1 VCSRTDPT
9 LRRRY
14 GDRVPVPP
22 DPRDPVIE
30 HWSQLSSLPSARIP
44 LDDAVLTI
52 ARCHRPSLDLVGGL
66 ARLDD
71 LAGTCPTPTLDGIV
85 RHLHG
90 DLGFRGAVDRYDD
103 PANSFLDQVLD
114 RRIGLPI
121 TLSVVLVEVARRVG
135 VTLHGVGLPGHFI
148 VGSSDE
154 PGRFVD
160 PYDGGTL
167 LDHDGVRALFRRVSN
182 GSPHWDD
189 RWLLPVDNRA
199 ILARMLNN
207 LKASYVRRNDSVGLW
222 WVLRLRARL
231 SAELMTEDRVDRP
244 RLVAGLN

>member
-1 VCSRTDPT
+1 M
-9 LRRRY
+9 
-14 GDRVPVPP
+14 PVPP
-22 DPRDPVIE
+22 DPRDPAIE
-30 HWSQLSSLPSARIP
+30 HWSRLVGQASAQIP
-44 LDDAVLTI
+44 LDEAVLTI
-52 ARCHRPSLDLVGGL
+52 ARCHRPTLDLVGEL

-71 LAGTCPTPTLDGIV
+71 LAGTCPTRTLDGIV
-85 RHLHG
+85 RHIHT
-90 DLGFRGAVDRYDD
+90 DLGFRGAVERYDD
-103 PANSFLDQVLD
+103 PANSFLDVVVD
-114 RRIGLPI
+114 TRIGLPI
-121 TLSVVLVEVARRVG
+121 SLSVLLIEVARRIG
-135 VTLHGVGLPGHFI
+135 VSLHGVGLPGHFI

-167 LDHDGVRALFRRVSN
+167 LDRDGVRALFRRVSN

-199 ILARMLNN
+199 FLARMLNN
-207 LKASYVRRNDSVGLW
+207 LKASYMRRNDPIGLW

-231 SAELMTEDRVDRP
+231 SADLMTEDRPDHP

>member
-1 VCSRTDPT
+1 M
-9 LRRRY
+9 
-14 GDRVPVPP
+14 PVPP
-22 DPRDPVIE
+22 DPRDPVVE
-30 HWSQLSSLPSARIP
+30 HWSQLVGLASERIP

-52 ARCHRPSLDLVGGL
+52 ARCHRPSLDVVGEL

-71 LAGTCPTPTLDGIV
+71 IAGTCPTPTLDGIV
-85 RHLHG
+85 RHLHA
-90 DLGFRGAVDRYDD
+90 DLGFRGAVERYDD

-121 TLSVVLVEVARRVG
+121 TLSVLLIEVARRVG

-160 PYDGGTL
+160 PYDGGAV
-167 LDHDGVRALFRRVSN
+167 LDVEGVRTLFRRVSN

-189 RWLLPVDNRA
+189 GWLLPVDNRA

-207 LKASYVRRNDSVGLW
+207 LKASFLRRNDPIGLW
-222 WVLRLRARL
+222 WVLKLRARL
-231 SAELMTEDRVDRP
+231 SATLMSEDRPDHA